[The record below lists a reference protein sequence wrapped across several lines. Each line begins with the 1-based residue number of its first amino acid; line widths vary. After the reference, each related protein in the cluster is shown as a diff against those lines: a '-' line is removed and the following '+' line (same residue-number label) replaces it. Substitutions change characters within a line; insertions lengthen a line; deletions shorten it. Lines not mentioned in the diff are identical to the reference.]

1 MDERPDYNGSLFSER
16 IYLPEIFM
24 RVFVE

>member
-24 RVFVE
+24 SVFVE